1 MLYFDNNATTAA
13 APEVVD
19 FMAPYFSE
27 IYANPSSLYSAGQK
41 ARAAVEEARE
51 KAAVFFNCLPSEIY
65 FTSGGTE
72 SDNLA
77 VIGAAEANPARK
89 KIITSAIEH
98 PALLGAVKYLEKKGY
113 AVVYL
118 PVGSEGIAD
127 LSVLKK
133 EINKDTLVV
142 SIMAANNE
150 TGVIQPVEEAA
161 EIAKTAGALFH
172 TDAVNAAG
180 KIKLDVKKQGF
191 DLLSAAGHKLHGPK
205 GIGVLYVKKGVKT
218 EPLIQGSK
226 QERGLRPGTENVPLI
241 AGLGKAFELASDFLN
256 DNSRVAESAGNMKF
270 LENEISGR
278 LKNVKINGSS
288 EKRLWNTLNARLD
301 GIEAES
307 LIISLDLKGAA
318 ISGGSACAS
327 GSMSPSHVLKAM
339 GLSDGQSRCSVRISS
354 SRYTTREECIKF
366 AKLFVSS
373 AENLRAVSA
382 L

>member
-1 MLYFDNNATTAA
+1 MLYFDNNATTMA
-13 APEVVD
+13 APEVID
-19 FMAPYFSE
+19 FMMPYFAE
-27 IYANPSSLYSAGQK
+27 TYANPSSLYSSGQK

-51 KAAVFFNCLPSEIY
+51 KAAAFFNCGPSEIY

-77 VIGAAEANPARK
+77 IIGAAQANPARK

-98 PALLGAVKYLEKKGY
+98 PAVIGAVKYLEKTGY
-113 AVVYL
+113 TVAYL
-118 PVGSEGIAD
+118 PAGSDGIAD

-133 EINKDTLVV
+133 EISKDTLLV
-142 SIMAANNE
+142 SLMAANNE
-150 TGVIQPVEEAA
+150 TGVVQPVEEAA
-161 EIAKTAGALFH
+161 EIAEAAGALFH

-180 KIKLDVKKQGF
+180 KVKLDVKKQGF

-205 GIGVLYVKKGVKT
+205 GIGILYVKKGVKI

-241 AGLGKAFELASDFLN
+241 AGLGKAFELASGFLN
-256 DNSRVAESAGNMKF
+256 DRSRVSEAAGNMKF
-270 LENEISGR
+270 LENEISDR
-278 LKNVKINGSS
+278 LKNVSINGSR
-288 EKRLWNTLNARLD
+288 EKRLWNTFNAGLD

-327 GSMSPSHVLKAM
+327 GSMSSSHVLKAM
-339 GLSDGQSRCSVRISS
+339 GLSDEQSRRSVRISS
-354 SRYTTREECIKF
+354 SRYTTREECVKF
-366 AKLFVSS
+366 AELFISS